1 MRKLVS
7 FTILVAHFARV
18 YSKTFCPTYLQSSLK
33 SITCRWKHSAE
44 KNPNW
49 LENSCD
55 KKTFCSSNSSCTE
68 NREDANI
75 NLKKKISSSVK
86 QDPICLRSNVS
97 ARMRSAT
104 KGRHQSILFIK
115 VLK

>member
-1 MRKLVS
+1 MQK
-7 FTILVAHFARV
+7 
-18 YSKTFCPTYLQSSLK
+18 
-33 SITCRWKHSAE
+33 

-75 NLKKKISSSVK
+75 NLKKKISSSVR